1 MFKAIF
7 IFITLIHGAIHI
19 MGFAKAFNLA
29 EIKELTCVI
38 SRQAGLLWLLCAV
51 IFIITAA
58 LFYAGYKHWWIIA
71 TVGVFISQT
80 LIFSCFKDA
89 GFGTIPNVIILSA
102 AMAAYGI
109 YSFNNYSQ
117 AWLNTILNS
126 ASAEK
131 IKVSEQSIKNLPPS
145 LKKWFERSNVIG
157 KDISSVVFLTQ
168 RGELKTSPDGKWM
181 PVTASQWLVSR
192 KPSFLWKARID
203 AAPLIHISG
212 CDKYYDGH
220 GHMLIK
226 LMSIFKIADSSG
238 KEIDQGTH
246 HIIATID

>member
-1 MFKAIF
+1 MLKAIF
-7 IFITLIHGAIHI
+7 IFITLIHGAIHL

-38 SRQAGLLWLLCAV
+38 SKPAGLLWLLCTI

-71 TVGVFISQT
+71 TAGVLISQA

-89 GFGTIPNVIILSA
+89 GFGTIPNIIILSSA
-102 AMAAYGI
+102 IEAYGV

-131 IKVSEQSIKNLPPS
+131 IKVSEQSVKTLPPS
-145 LKKWFERSNVIG
+145 LKKWFERSNVIE
-157 KDISSVVFLTQ
+157 KDIS
-168 RGELKTSPDGKWM
+168 
-181 PVTASQWLVSR
+181 ASY
-192 KPSFLWKARID
+192 F
-203 AAPLIHISG
+203 
-212 CDKYYDGH
+212 
-220 GHMLIK
+220 
-226 LMSIFKIADSSG
+226 
-238 KEIDQGTH
+238 
-246 HIIATID
+246 